1 MCCLN
6 RLGEAHKCEA
16 YVPLTTISYPPRL
29 LTRYYHRCRR
39 SRETHDKRHREI
51 AVLVEA
57 ILELDGTN
65 GLSIPVSGTKR
76 KARKSDDL
84 FDIARD
90 VDEVSV
96 HESDLLDNASVK
108 DQDTAPPSLCTPNLK
123 GAKREQKL
131 KKAERKM
138 AKSQSRVKVIATEEI
153 SRIADVIHPRP
164 PDGTLNAKS
173 DFRRNSDDLLDSKLV
188 ADNIAYV
195 SATSEHH
202 NSRIRHDYGA
212 KKAAKSKPTPPPQ
225 TPTTPGPSGSDD
237 ESVGILGRLGVK
249 LVVLA
254 TSKERKGLIAKLQD
268 AVCVDLAVVDNEDRD
283 TMTREAGYFRYV
295 NRRTYNAMIRNNQI
309 WDWVS
314 GRKLEEVDEEDDT
327 EESGQD
333 SVEDGSAVVGERTVE
348 DYADDFVI
356 DGDEVQLIARLGAP
370 VLRHPAPFDPSFDS
384 LDLSPVAEESSPCDA
399 AEPITPDAPR
409 EESVPGPSI
418 ASERT
423 ASAEYV
429 PLLGSDRD
437 GDGDGTRTRT
447 QEPEQQKVVD
457 TTYAITNLEPED
469 MWG

>member
-65 GLSIPVSGTKR
+65 GLSTPVSGTKR

-164 PDGTLNAKS
+164 PDGTLNAKI

-188 ADNIAYV
+188 AENIAYV

-212 KKAAKSKPTPPPQ
+212 KKAAKSKATPPAQ

-237 ESVGILGRLGVK
+237 ETVGILGRLGVK
-249 LVVLA
+249 IVVLTA
-254 TSKERKGLIAKLQD
+254 SKERKGLIAKLQD
-268 AVCVDLAVVDNEDRD
+268 AVCADLAVVDNEDRD
-283 TMTREAGYFRYV
+283 TMMREAGYFRYV

-314 GRKLEEVDEEDDT
+314 GRKLEEVDEDDEN
-327 EESGQD
+327 EESGQE
-333 SVEDGSAVVGERTVE
+333 SVGDDVAVAGERAVE
-348 DYADDFVI
+348 DYADDFVLN
-356 DGDEVQLIARLGAP
+356 GDEVQLVGRLGAL
-370 VLRHPAPFDPSFDS
+370 VFRHPAPLDPSFDN
-384 LDLSPVAEESSPCDA
+384 LDLSPVTDKSGSFDA
-399 AEPITPDAPR
+399 AEPATPGAPR
-409 EESVPGPSI
+409 KESAPGPSI
-418 ASERT
+418 AGERT
-423 ASAEYV
+423 ASAEHV
-429 PLLGSDRD
+429 PLLGPDRD
-437 GDGDGTRTRT
+437 GDEDGTGK
-447 QEPEQQKVVD
+447 QESEQRKVVD